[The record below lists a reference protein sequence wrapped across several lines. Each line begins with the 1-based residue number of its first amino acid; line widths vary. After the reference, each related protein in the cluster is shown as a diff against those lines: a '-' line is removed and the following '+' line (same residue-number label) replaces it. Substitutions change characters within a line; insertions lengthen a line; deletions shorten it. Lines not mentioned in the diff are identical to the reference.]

1 MSAMETSKNV
11 AVQGG
16 TFGLGAAV
24 VATQLGLAL
33 STGGALLLL
42 DTLGGAKQVGQQML
56 TTIRDVEKV
65 VEEKI
70 WNAIAEGQRVAQIPL
85 DKIAESTNA
94 FLDVISVLMERSL
107 GIPVEEH
114 PERSIK
120 ERVMVLARKIVEA
133 VNNKVFG
140 DGTRVESAIEYLH
153 DLDKNLGESEDIYQV
168 RDEGSLFNPLLSAL
182 AKSPIGTMLTVDPVS
197 ISAGTLL
204 FSFLTYAVD
213 FLSLG

>member
-1 MSAMETSKNV
+1 
-11 AVQGG
+11 
-16 TFGLGAAV
+16 
-24 VATQLGLAL
+24 
-33 STGGALLLL
+33 
-42 DTLGGAKQVGQQML
+42 ML
-56 TTIRDVEKV
+56 NTIRDVEKV

-114 PERSIK
+114 PERSVK

-140 DGTRVESAIEYLH
+140 DGTRVESAIEYLQ

-168 RDEGSLFNPLLSAL
+168 RDEVWSSMNIFFVIVAR
-182 AKSPIGTMLTVDPVS
+182 KC
-197 ISAGTLL
+197 
-204 FSFLTYAVD
+204 
-213 FLSLG
+213 LGL